1 MFWSSSIRP
10 SFVCPV
16 GKPQPI
22 NDRFQTLCS
31 RCFKDMLPGTLLRR
45 RRVSVV
51 LLIAAMVG
59 LLLPHHTVAFHFR
72 PRYWRSAA
80 GTRIDWSLLATSAG
94 RGSEN
99 TQTGS
104 HQTTT
109 LQESQP
115 TGTFVDDD
123 DDDDAAGEGDDLAD
137 IERELWLEDEKEL
150 QMSADMHVDDTTA
163 AITTV
168 STTGND
174 NDNDEPDINLVAETE
189 MDRSIA
195 NAVKSLLDE
204 GPKEPELS
212 PVEKFNQMYKV
223 RAADRGA
230 ARAPSTKTT
239 HPLTLSLLFVQNTH
253 ATHARNKTHDTTCNS
268 LGRASNL
275 AQRTAKRRYNWT
287 LQPCWQT
294 SFLTRKRRT
303 RLTKSR

>member
-1 MFWSSSIRP
+1 
-10 SFVCPV
+10 
-16 GKPQPI
+16 
-22 NDRFQTLCS
+22 
-31 RCFKDMLPGTLLRR
+31 
-45 RRVSVV
+45 VSVV

-94 RGSEN
+94 RGGEN

-115 TGTFVDDD
+115 TGTFVDD

-163 AITTV
+163 AITATV
-168 STTGND
+168 STTGKD
-174 NDNDEPDINLVAETE
+174 DDNDEPDINLVAETE

-239 HPLTLSLLFVQNTH
+239 HPLTLSLSCSCKTH
-253 ATHARNKTHDTTCNS
+253 MQRTHVTNPMTHCATHSAGHQIS
-268 LGRASNL
+268 LKGQQNAGATGLCSHAGRPL
-275 AQRTAKRRYNWT
+275 
-287 LQPCWQT
+287 
-294 SFLTRKRRT
+294 F
-303 RLTKSR
+303 

>member
-1 MFWSSSIRP
+1 M
-10 SFVCPV
+10 
-16 GKPQPI
+16 
-22 NDRFQTLCS
+22 
-31 RCFKDMLPGTLLRR
+31 
-45 RRVSVV
+45 
-51 LLIAAMVG
+51 
-59 LLLPHHTVAFHFR
+59 
-72 PRYWRSAA
+72 
-80 GTRIDWSLLATSAG
+80 RIEWSLLASSAG
-94 RGSEN
+94 RGGEN

-109 LQESQP
+109 LQEYQP
-115 TGTFVDDD
+115 KGTFV
-123 DDDDAAGEGDDLAD
+123 DDDDAAGEGDDVAD

-163 AITTV
+163 AITATV

-174 NDNDEPDINLVAETE
+174 GDDNDEPDINLVAETE

-239 HPLTLSLLFVQNTH
+239 ASLTHSLS
-253 ATHARNKTHDTTCNS
+253 CS
-268 LGRASNL
+268 
-275 AQRTAKRRYNWT
+275 
-287 LQPCWQT
+287 C
-294 SFLTRKRRT
+294 
-303 RLTKSR
+303 